1 MFIESG
7 VLKNKREISSAGSEH
22 LPYKQGVTGSNPVSP
37 TTENQKVSNM
47 LAFFYK
53 YLYCFKMD
61 NYYFYII
68 YSQQLDKYYIGHTSN
83 LDERLKKHN
92 TNHKGFTG
100 KANDWAVVYTEIHP
114 TKELAYAREREVKK
128 WKSKIRI
135 KELISKPSSGR

>member
-1 MFIESG
+1 
-7 VLKNKREISSAGSEH
+7 
-22 LPYKQGVTGSNPVSP
+22 
-37 TTENQKVSNM
+37 
-47 LAFFYK
+47 
-53 YLYCFKMD
+53 MD